1 MSLTL
6 IKKFASNGLS
16 PARKSLDF
24 DHSIERDQVSFLKSL
39 SKVINERKQELLN
52 AQIERDMKYF
62 SQPMAKKQEEIK
74 TVQTLNT
81 KFGGRI
87 P

>member
-1 MSLTL
+1 
-6 IKKFASNGLS
+6 
-16 PARKSLDF
+16 
-24 DHSIERDQVSFLKSL
+24 
-39 SKVINERKQELLN
+39 
-52 AQIERDMKYF
+52 MKYF

-74 TVQTLNT
+74 IIQTLNT